1 MPDPNDDL
9 PGAGAPEAG
18 FKVAGLTVGDRASG
32 DQEPAVVLEFTGHLD
47 AEGIGLLWARAMR
60 AARRAYRRDLVLDL
74 SQVTSIDTA
83 GAAFLIAA
91 EAAHGGAVSLHGEQA
106 QFRTLLDR
114 VRAAGIKPGFPAKL
128 PPLRLRDVVAA
139 GLRAS
144 ANGIAFLGE
153 AVLALVRL
161 PRNRRVLRGQDLL
174 RYADQAGVRSLPLVV
189 LLGFLIGLILAFQSA
204 VPMRRF
210 GADLYVA
217 NLVAISLLRELGPLL
232 AAVILAG
239 RTGSAFA
246 AEIGTM
252 KVNEEV
258 DALVTMG
265 LDPMT
270 MLVLPRL
277 IAAMLVMPV
286 MTLVLNVAGLC
297 GMTVVMM
304 AFGFPLVTV
313 ANQVVGAVT
322 LTDLFEGLV
331 KALCFGAVVAAIGCR
346 EGLGTGVGP
355 RAVGLA
361 ATGAVVGGIVST
373 IVLDGV
379 FALLIF
385 RLGL

>member
-1 MPDPNDDL
+1 MPERPVGPHD
-9 PGAGAPEAG
+9 EA
-18 FKVAGLTVGDRASG
+18 FKVAGLTVAERQAAGG
-32 DQEPAVVLEFTGHLD
+32 EPAVALEFSGHLD
-47 AEGIGLLWARAMR
+47 AEGIGLLWERAMR
-60 AARRAYRRDLVLDL
+60 AARRAGQRALVLDL
-74 SQVTSIDTA
+74 SDVTLVDTA
-83 GAAFLIAA
+83 GAAFLVTL
-91 EAAHGGAVSLHGEQA
+91 EAVHGGKVSLEGEQE
-106 QFRTLLDR
+106 QFHALLER
-114 VRAAGIKPGFPAKL
+114 VRAAGTKPPAPVKL
-128 PPLRLRDVVAA
+128 PPLRLRDIGAA

-144 ANGIAFLGE
+144 ANGIAFVGE
-153 AVLALVRL
+153 AALALVRL

-252 KVNEEV
+252 KVNEEI

-286 MTLVLNVAGLC
+286 MTLVLNVAGLL

-313 ANQVVGAVT
+313 TNQVVGAVT

-379 FALLIF
+379 FALLIY

>member
-1 MPDPNDDL
+1 MPDPH
-9 PGAGAPEAG
+9 AG
-18 FKVAGLTVGDRASG
+18 FDIAESQG
-32 DQEPAVVLEFTGHLD
+32 QVVLHFAGQLD
-47 AEGIGLLWARAMR
+47 AEGAGLLWERVMR
-60 AARRAYRRDLVLDL
+60 AARRARRGGLVLDL
-74 SQVTSIDTA
+74 ARVTLVDTA
-83 GAAFLIAA
+83 GAALLIAT
-91 EAAHGGAVSLHGEQA
+91 EAAHGGAVSLRGQQA
-106 QFRTLLDR
+106 QFATLLDR
-114 VRAAGIKPGFPAKL
+114 VRASEAKPAAPAAL
-128 PPLRLRDVVAA
+128 PPFRLRDVAAA

-153 AVLALVRL
+153 VTLALLRL
-161 PRNRRVLRGQDLL
+161 PRNRRVLRGPDLL
-174 RYADQAGVRSLPLVV
+174 RYADQAGVRSLPLVM

-217 NLVAISLLRELGPLL
+217 NLVSVSLLRELGPLL

-286 MTLVLNVAGLC
+286 MTLVLDVAGLI

-313 ANQVVGAVT
+313 SHQVASAT
-322 LTDLFEGLV
+322 TMTDLFEGLF

-379 FALLIF
+379 FALLIY

>member
-1 MPDPNDDL
+1 M
-9 PGAGAPEAG
+9 PEAQAGSAEPG
-18 FKVAGLTVGDRASG
+18 FRVAELTVADRGSG
-32 DQEPAVVLEFTGHLD
+32 PNAAVALEFAGQLD
-47 AEGIGLLWARAMR
+47 AEGIGLLWERAMR
-60 AARRAYRRDLVLDL
+60 AARRARRHSLALDL
-74 SQVTSIDTA
+74 SRVTLVDTA
-83 GAAFLIAA
+83 GAAFLIAI
-91 EAAHGGAVSLHGEQA
+91 EATHGGEVSLQGEQE
-106 QFRTLLDR
+106 QFHALLDR
-114 VRAAGIKPGFPAKL
+114 VRAAGTTLPPPVKL
-128 PPLRLRDVVAA
+128 PPLRLRDIAGAA
-139 GLRAS
+139 WRAS

-161 PRNRRVLRGQDLL
+161 PRNPRVLRAQDLL
-174 RYADQAGVRSLPLVV
+174 NYIDQAGVRSLPLVV

-204 VPMRRF
+204 VPMQRF

-252 KVNEEV
+252 KVNQEV

-286 MTLVLNVAGLC
+286 MTMVLDIAGLL